1 MAAIR
6 IRENYSISDNQF
18 VGTHSFVNYND
29 SSGNLIPVPIYEANS
44 IYGLNQLVGY
54 AKFINRDY
62 GYVCYRGECRL
73 HPTLIPSLYRHST
86 KLTNAN
92 NKIVE
97 HINKIRK
104 DSALRTELN
113 LDDLDEYQEK
123 CVVEGMLQHY
133 GLPTRFIDVVDN
145 LWVALW
151 MGQYERT
158 PTKNIKTK
166 NNYVHY
172 FKRELPNIELARIA
186 IKIHEQWTKLAS
198 YPSSFFPLS
207 DIAPI
212 IDGVYPNG
220 IKESNLYQYIILLAI
235 PYSDK
240 SVSKGISV
248 SKTHVLVD
256 LRQALPSI
264 FLRPHAQHGLVVKK
278 RIEKPKS
285 IEQYDMATEVIGIV
299 RIRLDKATNW
309 LGEGVLLTQE
319 NLFPTPAFDIGYDI
333 LLSRTDLFT
342 KQEYSITRYY

>member
-6 IRENYSISDNQF
+6 IRENYMVSDNQF
-18 VGTHSFVNYND
+18 VGTHSFVNYKD

-92 NKIVE
+92 KKIGE

-104 DSALRTELN
+104 DLALKSELN
-113 LDDLDEYQEK
+113 LSDYGRDHANY
-123 CVVEGMLQHY
+123 VIEGMLQHY
-133 GLPTRFIDVVDN
+133 GLPTRFVDVVDN

-151 MGQYERT
+151 MGQYEWKT
-158 PTKNIKTK
+158 TTNTKIP
-166 NNYVHY
+166 YAHY
-172 FKRELPNIELARIA
+172 FKRELPDVELNRIA
-186 IKIHEQWTKLAS
+186 IKINERWKNAKD
-198 YPSSFFPLS
+198 YPTHPISLTEIDTIIKNFYPDGIIES
-207 DIAPI
+207 D
-212 IDGVYPNG
+212 
-220 IKESNLYQYIILLAI
+220 LYQYIILLAI
-235 PYSDK
+235 PYADK
-240 SVSKGISV
+240 SNSKGISV

-256 LRQALPSI
+256 LRQALPSV

-278 RIEKPKS
+278 RIGNPTN
-285 IEQYDMATEVIGIV
+285 IQQYDLASEVVGIV
-299 RIRLDKATNW
+299 RIRLDKASNW
-309 LGEGVLLTQE
+309 LGNGVLLTQE
-319 NLFPTPAFDIGYDI
+319 NLFPAPAYDLGYDI